1 MDVLETKWFVPRSP
15 KSDDSHCHHFFNS
28 DDHFLQF
35 IQIWRRCFK
44 ILIFYLILFFQ
55 PVQKGVEIA
64 QTEYSQHSSILA
76 N

>member
-1 MDVLETKWFVPRSP
+1 MFLRRNGSFQ
-15 KSDDSHCHHFFNS
+15 
-28 DDHFLQF
+28 DHQKVMTLIVITFLIPMIIFLQF